1 MQIELTDAAV
11 TWFKNELELP
21 ENNKVLVF
29 FVRYGGEF
37 QLKQGFS
44 PAFTVEPKEDVD
56 IGYEQQ
62 YDDLNVVVA
71 EKDLWYF
78 EDDHIIVNVVDHE
91 DEISYS
97 KKITK
102 IKRTCLHILMCTE
115 PRKLY
120 FGLAHL
126 MLYEQVRFCYIY

>member
-44 PAFTVEPKEDVD
+44 PAFTD
-56 IGYEQQ
+56 EQQ
-62 YDDLNVVVA
+62 YDDLNVVIA

-97 KKITK
+97 KK
-102 IKRTCLHILMCTE
+102 
-115 PRKLY
+115 
-120 FGLAHL
+120 
-126 MLYEQVRFCYIY
+126 

>member
-11 TWFKNELELP
+11 TWFKN
-21 ENNKVLVF
+21 
-29 FVRYGGEF
+29 
-37 QLKQGFS
+37 
-44 PAFTVEPKEDVD
+44 EDVD

-97 KKITK
+97 TK
-102 IKRTCLHILMCTE
+102 
-115 PRKLY
+115 
-120 FGLAHL
+120 
-126 MLYEQVRFCYIY
+126 